1 MAQWIM
7 SKIKICFS
15 RRDAVLQSSFVV
27 SIEDHLQPLKMA
39 IDCAHAFHIRINE
52 AKCHGSDICVLID
65 PYGLYRCFS
74 EFDCFFPIVDK
85 SHIIYLHEVHSQ
97 DVSLTRRFHGWE
109 TVLRCSV

>member
-1 MAQWIM
+1 MLFRSLTFKKLFMAQWIM
-7 SKIKICFS
+7 SKIKICLS

-52 AKCHGSDICVLID
+52 AKCHGSDICVLIY

-74 EFDCFFPIVDK
+74 EFHWFFSYSGQK
-85 SHIIYLHEVHSQ
+85 SHYA
-97 DVSLTRRFHGWE
+97 
-109 TVLRCSV
+109 